1 MNSSTDEAR
10 VTLDICLRS
19 AVAGVTEARQ
29 EEVLDRVEQLKRN
42 GAIDD
47 VTVHYWGG
55 RVAAPYDGT
64 RNDSGTPDI
73 VTELYDVAAD
83 SDLSLQP
90 FFREK
95 TADRDRTVLF
105 LPVVCLVVRHNG
117 EVAGVYPS
125 TFEGD
130 HQTLEDGLAALADG
144 EAWVNIA

>member
-1 MNSSTDEAR
+1 MSSSTDGAR
-10 VTLDICLRS
+10 VTLDVCLRS

-29 EEVLDRVEQLKRN
+29 EEVLDRVQQLKRN
-42 GAIDD
+42 GTVDD
-47 VTVHYWGG
+47 ITVHYWGG
-55 RVAAPYDGT
+55 RVAAPNDGT

-83 SDLSLQP
+83 SELSLQP
-90 FFREK
+90 FFRER

-105 LPVVCLVVRHNG
+105 LPVVCLIVRRDG

-125 TFEGD
+125 TSEGD

-144 EAWVNIA
+144 EAWANLA